1 METILFALAIILLA
15 IAGMAIGV
23 IAGRPPIKGSCG
35 GLACA
40 KGISC
45 GVCKARR
52 GASQDPSP

>member
-15 IAGMAIGV
+15 IAGMAVGV
-23 IAGRPPIKGSCG
+23 LAGRPTIKGSCG

-52 GASQDPSP
+52 AAPKDPAP